1 MNKDLWQYVTSFDIE
16 TTSLTPNGNITSEYN
31 GVTRNIGKGR
41 IWSIGAYGR
50 NKDKT
55 IAKEFHYDPDSII
68 YKKAEWN
75 ALKNKEFY
83 STNKVVRDYFE
94 SDTKNFRSN
103 DIYKH
108 MDNDIFGDGGNKRG
122 MILIQNSQFERR
134 WMSSLPHSEMLSIH
148 RNMIESQMYNGERV
162 NQLYRPAEVS
172 KHLQDA
178 KNAKTLAASDKAYD
192 RMIEAYKKIDK
203 RISSLPADQNK
214 FYVADLMD
222 FTAATLTKAAAQGK
236 VPESYSKMGHNV
248 DFLAKLMLG
257 EEEIHGAMSD
267 AKQQYAIF
275 KKMNMIRE
283 ELVSGSLSDETK
295 DIFTRM
301 REAEPYLRE
310 VMGMKVLKSNIQKYK
325 ETGKFDT
332 RRRAGDATITIVDNI
347 SGEEKNI
354 SVPKYVYTGSKEDSI
369 KRIMEE
375 VDKYGNTSAK
385 RHLDD
390 AWARSNGNIDDF
402 IDIIKNIDSPSI
414 NNIENLAD
422 NAVESIL
429 LGGTVDSDTKKL
441 IEESSK
447 IDHKKE
453 FIRKAEN
460 IYDAKIKN
468 IPIIGEL
475 LPNNFKKGYGVL
487 GLGAAA
493 LGLYASMDSFDDDLK
508 VRAIREDQQRL
519 RQRQYADPT
528 IRQFQSLDYASMP
541 AGVGKANWEERNKHY
556 EY

>member
-68 YKKAEWN
+68 DKKAEWN

-134 WMSSLPHSEMLSIH
+134 WMSSLPYSEMLSIH

-172 KHLQDA
+172 RHLQDA

-192 RMIEAYKKIDK
+192 RMIEAYKEIDK
-203 RISSLPADQNK
+203 KISSLPAGQNK

-222 FTAATLTKAAAQGK
+222 FTAATLTKAAAQGR

-332 RRRAGDATITIVDNI
+332 RRRARDTTITIVDNI

-402 IDIIKNIDSPSI
+402 IDIITNIDSPSI

-460 IYDAKIKN
+460 IYDTKIKN

>member
-68 YKKAEWN
+68 DKKAEWN

-94 SDTKNFRSN
+94 SGTKNFRSN

-108 MDNDIFGDGGNKRG
+108 IDSDIFGDGGNKRG

-134 WMSSLPHSEMLSIH
+134 WMSSLPYSEMLSIH
-148 RNMIESQMYNGERV
+148 SNMIESQMYNGERV

-192 RMIEAYKKIDK
+192 RMIEAYEEIDK
-203 RISSLPADQNK
+203 RISSLPAGQNK

-267 AKQQYAIF
+267 ARQQYAIF

-283 ELVSGSLSDETK
+283 ELISGSLSDETK

-402 IDIIKNIDSPSI
+402 IDILKNIDSPSI

-422 NAVESIL
+422 NAVETIL
-429 LGGTVDSDTKKL
+429 LGGTVDNDTKKL

-460 IYDAKIKN
+460 VYDTKIKN

>member
-16 TTSLTPNGNITSEYN
+16 TTSLTPNGNVTSDYN

-41 IWSIGAYGR
+41 IWSIGAYGI

-68 YKKAEWN
+68 DKKAEWN

-94 SDTKNFRSN
+94 SGTKNFRSN

-134 WMSSLPHSEMLSIH
+134 WMSSLPYSEMLSIH

-192 RMIEAYKKIDK
+192 RMIETYKEIDK
-203 RISSLPADQNK
+203 RISSLPAGQNK

-332 RRRAGDATITIVDNI
+332 RRKAGDATITIVDNI

-402 IDIIKNIDSPSI
+402 IDIITNIDSPSI

-460 IYDAKIKN
+460 IYDIKIKN

>member
-55 IAKEFHYDPDSII
+55 VAKEFHYDPDSII
-68 YKKAEWN
+68 DKKAEWN

-134 WMSSLPHSEMLSIH
+134 WMSSLPYSEMLSIH

-192 RMIEAYKKIDK
+192 RMIKAYKEIDK
-203 RISSLPADQNK
+203 KISSLPAGQNK

-222 FTAATLTKAAAQGK
+222 FTAATLTKAAAQGR

-402 IDIIKNIDSPSI
+402 IDIITNIDSPSI

-460 IYDAKIKN
+460 IYDTKIKN

>member
-50 NKDKT
+50 NKDKNIT
-55 IAKEFHYDPDSII
+55 KEFHYDPDSII
-68 YKKAEWN
+68 DKKAEWN

-134 WMSSLPHSEMLSIH
+134 WMSSLPYSEMLSIH

-192 RMIEAYKKIDK
+192 RMIEAYKETDK
-203 RISSLPADQNK
+203 RISSLPAGQNK

-222 FTAATLTKAAAQGK
+222 FTAATLTKAAAQGR

-267 AKQQYAIF
+267 ARQQYAIF

-310 VMGMKVLKSNIQKYK
+310 VMGMKVLKSNIQKYR

-332 RRRAGDATITIVDNI
+332 RRRAGDTTITIVDNI

-390 AWARSNGNIDDF
+390 AWARSSGNIDDF
-402 IDIIKNIDSPSI
+402 IDIITNIDSPSI

-460 IYDAKIKN
+460 IYDTKIKN

>member
-68 YKKAEWN
+68 DKKAEWN

-134 WMSSLPHSEMLSIH
+134 WMSSLPYSEMLSIH

-192 RMIEAYKKIDK
+192 RMIEAYKEIDK
-203 RISSLPADQNK
+203 RISSLPAGQNK

-275 KKMNMIRE
+275 KKVNMIRE
-283 ELVSGSLSDETK
+283 ELVSGNLSDETK

-332 RRRAGDATITIVDNI
+332 RRRAGDTTITIVDNI

-390 AWARSNGNIDDF
+390 AWARSSGNIDDF
-402 IDIIKNIDSPSI
+402 IDIITNIDSPSI

-460 IYDAKIKN
+460 IYDTKIKN

>member
-68 YKKAEWN
+68 DKKAEWN

-94 SDTKNFRSN
+94 SDAKNFRNN

-108 MDNDIFGDGGNKRG
+108 IDNDIFGDGGNKRG

-178 KNAKTLAASDKAYD
+178 KSAKTLAASDKAYD
-192 RMIEAYKKIDK
+192 RMIEAYKEIDK
-203 RISSLPADQNK
+203 RISSLPAGQNK

-236 VPESYSKMGHNV
+236 IPESYSKMGHNV

-267 AKQQYAIF
+267 AKQQYAVF
-275 KKMNMIRE
+275 KKINMIRE

-460 IYDAKIKN
+460 IYDTKIKN
-468 IPIIGEL
+468 MPIIGEL

>member
-68 YKKAEWN
+68 DKKAEWN

-134 WMSSLPHSEMLSIH
+134 WMSSLPYSEMLSIH

-192 RMIEAYKKIDK
+192 RMIKAYKEIDK
-203 RISSLPADQNK
+203 KISSLPSGQNK

-222 FTAATLTKAAAQGK
+222 FTAATLTKAAAQGR

-301 REAEPYLRE
+301 IEAEPYLRE

-402 IDIIKNIDSPSI
+402 IDIITNIDSPSI

-460 IYDAKIKN
+460 IYDTKIKN

>member
-16 TTSLTPNGNITSEYN
+16 TTSLTPNGNITSDYN
-31 GVTRNIGKGR
+31 GVTRNISKGR

-55 IAKEFHYDPDSII
+55 IAREFHYDPDSII
-68 YKKAEWN
+68 DKKAEWN

-94 SDTKNFRSN
+94 SGTKNFRSN

-108 MDNDIFGDGGNKRG
+108 IDSDIFGDGGNKRG

-134 WMSSLPHSEMLSIH
+134 WMSSLQYSEMLSIH

-172 KHLQDA
+172 EHLQDA

-236 VPESYSKMGHNV
+236 IPESYSKMGHNV

-332 RRRAGDATITIVDNI
+332 RRRAGDTTITIVDNI

-429 LGGTVDSDTKKL
+429 LGGTVDSDTKKI

-460 IYDAKIKN
+460 IYDTKIKN

>member
-1 MNKDLWQYVTSFDIE
+1 MNKDLWQYATSFDIE

-55 IAKEFHYDPDSII
+55 VAKEFHYDPDSII
-68 YKKAEWN
+68 DKKAEWN

-134 WMSSLPHSEMLSIH
+134 WMSSLPYSEMLSIH
-148 RNMIESQMYNGERV
+148 RNMIESQMYDGERV

-192 RMIEAYKKIDK
+192 RMIETYKEIDK
-203 RISSLPADQNK
+203 RISSLPAGQNK

-402 IDIIKNIDSPSI
+402 IDIITNIDSPSI

-460 IYDAKIKN
+460 IYDTKIKN

>member
-16 TTSLTPNGNITSEYN
+16 TTSLTPNGNVTSDYD

-41 IWSIGAYGR
+41 IWSIGAYGI

-68 YKKAEWN
+68 DKKAEWN

-134 WMSSLPHSEMLSIH
+134 WMSSLPYSEMLSIH

-192 RMIEAYKKIDK
+192 RMIETYKEIDK
-203 RISSLPADQNK
+203 RISSLPAGQNK

-222 FTAATLTKAAAQGK
+222 FIAATLTKAAAQGK

-402 IDIIKNIDSPSI
+402 IDIITNIDSPSI

-460 IYDAKIKN
+460 IYDTKIKN

>member
-16 TTSLTPNGNITSEYN
+16 TTSLTPNGNVTSDYD

-41 IWSIGAYGR
+41 IWSIGAYGI

-68 YKKAEWN
+68 DKKAEWN

-134 WMSSLPHSEMLSIH
+134 WMSSLPYSEMLSIH
-148 RNMIESQMYNGERV
+148 RNMIESQMYNGKRV

-192 RMIEAYKKIDK
+192 RMIETYKEIDK
-203 RISSLPADQNK
+203 RISSLPAGQNK

-222 FTAATLTKAAAQGK
+222 FIAATLTKAAAQGK

-402 IDIIKNIDSPSI
+402 IDIITNIDSPSI

-460 IYDAKIKN
+460 IYDTKIKN

>member
-41 IWSIGAYGR
+41 IWSIGAYVR

-68 YKKAEWN
+68 DKKAEWN

-94 SDTKNFRSN
+94 SNTKNFKNN

-108 MDNDIFGDGGNKRG
+108 IDNDIFGDGGNKRG

-134 WMSSLPHSEMLSIH
+134 WMSSLPYSEMLSIH

-192 RMIEAYKKIDK
+192 RMIEAYKEIDK
-203 RISSLPADQNK
+203 RISSLPEGQNK

-275 KKMNMIRE
+275 KKMNIIRE

-390 AWARSNGNIDDF
+390 AWARSSGNIDDF
-402 IDIIKNIDSPSI
+402 IDIITNIDSPSI

-460 IYDAKIKN
+460 IYDTKIKN

>member
-68 YKKAEWN
+68 DKKAEWN

-134 WMSSLPHSEMLSIH
+134 WMSSLPYSEMLSIH

-192 RMIEAYKKIDK
+192 RMIEAYKEIDK
-203 RISSLPADQNK
+203 KISSLPAGQNK

-222 FTAATLTKAAAQGK
+222 FTAATLTKAAAQGR

-402 IDIIKNIDSPSI
+402 IDIITNIDSPSI

-460 IYDAKIKN
+460 IYDTKIKN

>member
-16 TTSLTPNGNITSEYN
+16 TTSLTPNGNITLDYN
-31 GVTRNIGKGR
+31 GVTRNISKGR

-50 NKDKT
+50 NKNKT
-55 IAKEFHYDPDSII
+55 IAKEFHYDPDSVID
-68 YKKAEWN
+68 KKAEWN

-83 STNKVVRDYFE
+83 STNKVVRDYFK

-103 DIYKH
+103 DIYRH
-108 MDNDIFGDGGNKRG
+108 IDSDIFGDGGNKRG

-134 WMSSLPHSEMLSIH
+134 WMSSLPYSEMLSIH

-192 RMIEAYKKIDK
+192 RMIEAYKEIDK
-203 RISSLPADQNK
+203 RISSLPAGQNK

-236 VPESYSKMGHNV
+236 IPESYSKMGHNV

-283 ELVSGSLSDETK
+283 ELVSGNLSDETK

-402 IDIIKNIDSPSI
+402 IDIIKNIDPPSI

-429 LGGTVDSDTKKL
+429 LGGTVDSDTKRL

-460 IYDAKIKN
+460 IYDTKIKN

-475 LPNNFKKGYGVL
+475 LPSNFKKGYGVL

-508 VRAIREDQQRL
+508 VKAIREDQQRL

>member
-68 YKKAEWN
+68 DKKAEWN

-134 WMSSLPHSEMLSIH
+134 WMSSLPYSEMLSIH

-192 RMIEAYKKIDK
+192 RMIEAYKEIDK
-203 RISSLPADQNK
+203 RISSLPAGQNK

-332 RRRAGDATITIVDNI
+332 RRRAGDTTITIVDNI

-390 AWARSNGNIDDF
+390 AWARSSGNIDDF
-402 IDIIKNIDSPSI
+402 IDILKNIDSPSI

-422 NAVESIL
+422 NAVEIIL

-460 IYDAKIKN
+460 IYDTKIKN

-508 VRAIREDQQRL
+508 VRTIREDQQRL

>member
-16 TTSLTPNGNITSEYN
+16 TTSLTPNGNITLDYN

-50 NKDKT
+50 SKDKT
-55 IAKEFHYDPDSII
+55 IAKEFHYDPDSVID
-68 YKKAEWN
+68 KKAEWN

-94 SDTKNFRSN
+94 YDTENFRNN
-103 DIYKH
+103 DIYRH
-108 MDNDIFGDGGNKRG
+108 IDDDIFGDGGNKRG

-134 WMSSLPHSEMLSIH
+134 WMSSLPYSEMLSIH

-172 KHLQDA
+172 RHLQDA

-192 RMIEAYKKIDK
+192 RMIEAYKEIDK
-203 RISSLPADQNK
+203 RISSLPAGQNK

-267 AKQQYAIF
+267 ARQQYAIF

-390 AWARSNGNIDDF
+390 AWARSSGNIDDF
-402 IDIIKNIDSPSI
+402 IDIIRNIDSPSI

-460 IYDAKIKN
+460 IYDTRIKN
-468 IPIIGEL
+468 IPVIGEL
-475 LPNNFKKGYGVL
+475 LPSNFKKGYGVL

>member
-16 TTSLTPNGNITSEYN
+16 TTSLTPNGNITSDYN
-31 GVTRNIGKGR
+31 GVTRNISKGR

-55 IAKEFHYDPDSII
+55 IAREFHYDPDSII
-68 YKKAEWN
+68 DKKAEWN

-94 SDTKNFRSN
+94 SGTKNFRSN

-108 MDNDIFGDGGNKRG
+108 IDSDIFGDGGNKRG

-134 WMSSLPHSEMLSIH
+134 WMSSLQYSEMLSIH

-236 VPESYSKMGHNV
+236 IPESYSKMGHNV

-332 RRRAGDATITIVDNI
+332 RRRAGDTTITIVDNI

-390 AWARSNGNIDDF
+390 AWARSSGNIDDF
-402 IDIIKNIDSPSI
+402 IDILKNIDSPSI

-422 NAVESIL
+422 NAVDIIL

-460 IYDAKIKN
+460 IYDTKIKN

-508 VRAIREDQQRL
+508 VRTIREDQQRL

>member
-16 TTSLTPNGNITSEYN
+16 TTSLTPNGNITSDYN

-68 YKKAEWN
+68 DKKAEWN

-94 SDTKNFRSN
+94 SDTKNFKSN

-108 MDNDIFGDGGNKRG
+108 IDNDIFGDGGNKRG

-134 WMSSLPHSEMLSIH
+134 WMSSLPYSEMLSIH
-148 RNMIESQMYNGERV
+148 RNMLESQMYNGERV

-192 RMIEAYKKIDK
+192 RMIEAYKKVDR

-332 RRRAGDATITIVDNI
+332 RRRVGDATITIVDNI

-375 VDKYGNTSAK
+375 VDKYGNTSAN

-390 AWARSNGNIDDF
+390 AWARSSGNIDDF
-402 IDIIKNIDSPSI
+402 IEIIKNIDSPSI

-429 LGGTVDSDTKKL
+429 LGGTVDSDTKRL

-460 IYDAKIKN
+460 IYDTKIKN

>member
-68 YKKAEWN
+68 DKKAEWN

-134 WMSSLPHSEMLSIH
+134 WMSSLPYSEMLSIH
-148 RNMIESQMYNGERV
+148 RNMIESQMHNGERV

-192 RMIEAYKKIDK
+192 RMIEAYKEIDK
-203 RISSLPADQNK
+203 KISSLPAGQNK

-429 LGGTVDSDTKKL
+429 LGGTVDSDTKRL

-460 IYDAKIKN
+460 IYDTKIKN

>member
-16 TTSLTPNGNITSEYN
+16 TTSLTPNGNITSDYN

-50 NKDKT
+50 NNDKT

-68 YKKAEWN
+68 DKKAEWN

-94 SDTKNFRSN
+94 SDAKNFRSN
-103 DIYKH
+103 DIYRH
-108 MDNDIFGDGGNKRG
+108 IDNDIFGDGGNKRG

-134 WMSSLPHSEMLSIH
+134 WMSSLPYSEMLSIH

-172 KHLQDA
+172 RHLQDA

-192 RMIEAYKKIDK
+192 RMIEAYKEIDK
-203 RISSLPADQNK
+203 RISSLPAGQNK

-332 RRRAGDATITIVDNI
+332 RRRAGDTTITIVDNI

-390 AWARSNGNIDDF
+390 AWSRSSGNIDDF

-429 LGGTVDSDTKKL
+429 LGGTVDSDTKRL

-460 IYDAKIKN
+460 IYDTKIKN

>member
-16 TTSLTPNGNITSEYN
+16 TTSLTPNGNITSDYN
-31 GVTRNIGKGR
+31 GVTRNISKGR

-68 YKKAEWN
+68 DKKAEWN

-94 SDTKNFRSN
+94 SDDKNFRSN

-108 MDNDIFGDGGNKRG
+108 IDNDIFGDGGNKRG

-134 WMSSLPHSEMLSIH
+134 WMSSLPYSEMLSIH

-192 RMIEAYKKIDK
+192 RMIEAYKEIDK
-203 RISSLPADQNK
+203 RISSLPEDQNK

-236 VPESYSKMGHNV
+236 IPESYSKMGHNV

-390 AWARSNGNIDDF
+390 AWARSSGNIDDF
-402 IDIIKNIDSPSI
+402 IDIIGNIDSPSI

-460 IYDAKIKN
+460 VYDTKIKN

-519 RQRQYADPT
+519 RQKQYADPT

>member
-68 YKKAEWN
+68 DKKAEWN

-134 WMSSLPHSEMLSIH
+134 WMSSLPYSEMLSIH

-192 RMIEAYKKIDK
+192 RMIEAYKEIDK
-203 RISSLPADQNK
+203 RISSLPAGQNK

-385 RHLDD
+385 KHLDD

-460 IYDAKIKN
+460 IYDTKIKN

>member
-68 YKKAEWN
+68 DKKAEWN

-134 WMSSLPHSEMLSIH
+134 WMSSLPYSEMLSIH

-192 RMIEAYKKIDK
+192 RMIEAYKEIDK
-203 RISSLPADQNK
+203 KISSLPAGQNK

-222 FTAATLTKAAAQGK
+222 FTAATLTKAAAQGR

-402 IDIIKNIDSPSI
+402 IDIITNIDSPSI

-460 IYDAKIKN
+460 IYDTKIKN

-487 GLGAAA
+487 GLEAAA

>member
-68 YKKAEWN
+68 DKKAEWN

-134 WMSSLPHSEMLSIH
+134 WMSSLPYSEMLSIH

-192 RMIEAYKKIDK
+192 RMIEAYKEIDK
-203 RISSLPADQNK
+203 RISSLPAGQNK

-275 KKMNMIRE
+275 KKVNMIRE
-283 ELVSGSLSDETK
+283 ELVSGNLSDETK

-332 RRRAGDATITIVDNI
+332 RRRAGDTTITIVDNI

-402 IDIIKNIDSPSI
+402 IDIITNIDSPSI

-460 IYDAKIKN
+460 IYDTKIKN

>member
-16 TTSLTPNGNITSEYN
+16 TTSLTPNGNITSDYN

-68 YKKAEWN
+68 DKKAEWN

-134 WMSSLPHSEMLSIH
+134 WMSSLPYSEMLSIH

-162 NQLYRPAEVS
+162 NQLYRQAEVS

-192 RMIEAYKKIDK
+192 RMIEAYKEIDK
-203 RISSLPADQNK
+203 KISSLPAGQNK

-222 FTAATLTKAAAQGK
+222 FTAATLTKAAAQGR

-402 IDIIKNIDSPSI
+402 IDIITNIDSPSI

-460 IYDAKIKN
+460 IYDTKIKN

>member
-16 TTSLTPNGNITSEYN
+16 TTSLTPNGNVTSDYN

-41 IWSIGAYGR
+41 IWSIGAYGI

-68 YKKAEWN
+68 DKKAEWN

-94 SDTKNFRSN
+94 SGTK
-103 DIYKH
+103 KH
-108 MDNDIFGDGGNKRG
+108 IDNDIFGDGGNKRG

-134 WMSSLPHSEMLSIH
+134 WMSSLPYSEMLSIH

-162 NQLYRPAEVS
+162 DQLYRPAEVS

-192 RMIEAYKKIDK
+192 RMIEAYKEIDK
-203 RISSLPADQNK
+203 RISSLPAGQNK

-429 LGGTVDSDTKKL
+429 LGGTVDSDTKRL

-460 IYDAKIKN
+460 IYDTKIKN

>member
-68 YKKAEWN
+68 DKKAEWN
-75 ALKNKEFY
+75 TLKNKEFY

-134 WMSSLPHSEMLSIH
+134 WMSSLPYSEMLSIH

-192 RMIEAYKKIDK
+192 RMIEAYKEIDK

-236 VPESYSKMGHNV
+236 VPESYSKIGHNV

-267 AKQQYAIF
+267 ARQQYAIF

-310 VMGMKVLKSNIQKYK
+310 VMGMKVLKSNIQKYR

-332 RRRAGDATITIVDNI
+332 RRRAGDTTITIVDNI

-390 AWARSNGNIDDF
+390 AWARSSGNIDDF
-402 IDIIKNIDSPSI
+402 IDIITNIDSPSI

-460 IYDAKIKN
+460 IYDTKIKN

>member
-68 YKKAEWN
+68 DKKAEWN

-134 WMSSLPHSEMLSIH
+134 WMSSLPYSEMLSIH

-192 RMIEAYKKIDK
+192 RMIEAYKEIDK
-203 RISSLPADQNK
+203 KISSLPAGQNK

-222 FTAATLTKAAAQGK
+222 FTAATLTKAAAQGR

-332 RRRAGDATITIVDNI
+332 RRRAGNATITIVDNI
-347 SGEEKNI
+347 SGEEKDI

-429 LGGTVDSDTKKL
+429 LGGTVDSDTKRL

-460 IYDAKIKN
+460 IYDTKIKN

>member
-16 TTSLTPNGNITSEYN
+16 TTSLTPNGNVTSDYN

-41 IWSIGAYGR
+41 IWSIGAYGI

-68 YKKAEWN
+68 DKKAEWN

-94 SDTKNFRSN
+94 SGTKNFRSN

-108 MDNDIFGDGGNKRG
+108 IDNDIFGDGGNKRG

-134 WMSSLPHSEMLSIH
+134 WMSSLPYSEMLSIH

-192 RMIEAYKKIDK
+192 RMIETYKEIDK
-203 RISSLPADQNK
+203 RISSLPAGQNK

-402 IDIIKNIDSPSI
+402 IDIITNIDSPSI

-460 IYDAKIKN
+460 IYDTKIKN

>member
-16 TTSLTPNGNITSEYN
+16 TTSLTPNGNVTSDYN

-41 IWSIGAYGR
+41 IWSIGAYGI

-68 YKKAEWN
+68 DKKAEWN

-94 SDTKNFRSN
+94 SGTKNFRSN

-108 MDNDIFGDGGNKRG
+108 IDNDIFGDGGNKRG

-134 WMSSLPHSEMLSIH
+134 WMSSLPYSEMLSIH

-192 RMIEAYKKIDK
+192 RMIKAYKEIDK
-203 RISSLPADQNK
+203 KISSLPAGQNK

-222 FTAATLTKAAAQGK
+222 FTAATLTKAAAQGR

-402 IDIIKNIDSPSI
+402 IDIITNIDSPSI

-460 IYDAKIKN
+460 IYDTKIKN

>member
-16 TTSLTPNGNITSEYN
+16 TTSLTPNGNITLDYN

-55 IAKEFHYDPDSII
+55 IAKEFHYDPDSVID
-68 YKKAEWN
+68 KKAEWN

-94 SDTKNFRSN
+94 SDDKNFRSN
-103 DIYKH
+103 NIYKH
-108 MDNDIFGDGGNKRG
+108 IDNDIFGDGGNKRG

-134 WMSSLPHSEMLSIH
+134 WMSSLPYSEMLSIH

-192 RMIEAYKKIDK
+192 RMIEAYKEIDK
-203 RISSLPADQNK
+203 RISSLPAGQNK

-236 VPESYSKMGHNV
+236 IPESYSKMGHNV

-283 ELVSGSLSDETK
+283 ELISGSLSDETK

-332 RRRAGDATITIVDNI
+332 RRRAGDTTITIVDNI

-390 AWARSNGNIDDF
+390 AWARSSGNIDDF

-422 NAVESIL
+422 NAVETIL
-429 LGGTVDSDTKKL
+429 LGGTVDSDTKRL

-460 IYDAKIKN
+460 IYDTKIKN

>member
-16 TTSLTPNGNITSEYN
+16 TTSLTPNGNITLDYN
-31 GVTRNIGKGR
+31 GVTRNISKGR

-68 YKKAEWN
+68 DKKAEWN

-94 SDTKNFRSN
+94 SGAKNFRSN

-108 MDNDIFGDGGNKRG
+108 IDNDIFGDGGNKRG

-134 WMSSLPHSEMLSIH
+134 WMSSLPYSEMLSIH
-148 RNMIESQMYNGERV
+148 RNMLESQMYNGERV

-192 RMIEAYKKIDK
+192 RMIEAYKEIDK

-236 VPESYSKMGHNV
+236 IPESYSKMGHNV

-267 AKQQYAIF
+267 ARQQYAIF

-332 RRRAGDATITIVDNI
+332 RRRAGDTTITIVDNI

-390 AWARSNGNIDDF
+390 AWARSSGNIDDF

-422 NAVESIL
+422 NAVETIL
-429 LGGTVDSDTKKL
+429 LGGTVDSDTKRL

-453 FIRKAEN
+453 FIRKVEN
-460 IYDAKIKN
+460 IYDTKIKN

>member
-68 YKKAEWN
+68 DKKAEWN

-94 SDTKNFRSN
+94 SGTKNFRSN

-108 MDNDIFGDGGNKRG
+108 IDNDIFGDGGNKRG

-134 WMSSLPHSEMLSIH
+134 WMSSLPYSEMLSIH
-148 RNMIESQMYNGERV
+148 SNMIESQLYNGERV

-178 KNAKTLAASDKAYD
+178 KNAKTLDASDKAYD
-192 RMIEAYKKIDK
+192 RMIEAYKEIDK
-203 RISSLPADQNK
+203 RISSLPAGQNK

-267 AKQQYAIF
+267 ARQQYAIF

-332 RRRAGDATITIVDNI
+332 RRRAGDTTITIVDNI
-347 SGEEKNI
+347 SDEEKNI

-390 AWARSNGNIDDF
+390 AWA
-402 IDIIKNIDSPSI
+402 
-414 NNIENLAD
+414 
-422 NAVESIL
+422 
-429 LGGTVDSDTKKL
+429 
-441 IEESSK
+441 K
-447 IDHKKE
+447 I
-453 FIRKAEN
+453 
-460 IYDAKIKN
+460 
-468 IPIIGEL
+468 G
-475 LPNNFKKGYGVL
+475 
-487 GLGAAA
+487 
-493 LGLYASMDSFDDDLK
+493 
-508 VRAIREDQQRL
+508 RAH
-519 RQRQYADPT
+519 
-528 IRQFQSLDYASMP
+528 
-541 AGVGKANWEERNKHY
+541 V
-556 EY
+556 

>member
-68 YKKAEWN
+68 DKKAEWN

-134 WMSSLPHSEMLSIH
+134 WMSSLPYSEMLSIH

-192 RMIEAYKKIDK
+192 RMIEAYKEIDK
-203 RISSLPADQNK
+203 KISSLPAGQNK

-222 FTAATLTKAAAQGK
+222 FTAATLTKAAAQGR

-402 IDIIKNIDSPSI
+402 IDIITNIDSPSI

-422 NAVESIL
+422 NAAESIL

-460 IYDAKIKN
+460 IYDTKIKN

>member
-16 TTSLTPNGNITSEYN
+16 TTSLTPNGNITLDYN

-68 YKKAEWN
+68 DKKAEWN

-108 MDNDIFGDGGNKRG
+108 IDDDIFGDGGNKRG

-134 WMSSLPHSEMLSIH
+134 WMSSLPYSEMLSIH

-192 RMIEAYKKIDK
+192 RMIEAYKEIDK
-203 RISSLPADQNK
+203 RISSLPAGQNK

-236 VPESYSKMGHNV
+236 IPESYSKMGHNV

-332 RRRAGDATITIVDNI
+332 RRRAGDTTITIGDNI

-390 AWARSNGNIDDF
+390 AWARSGGNIDDF
-402 IDIIKNIDSPSI
+402 IDIIKNIDSQSI

-460 IYDAKIKN
+460 IYDTKIKN
-468 IPIIGEL
+468 MPIIGEL

>member
-68 YKKAEWN
+68 DKKAEWN

-134 WMSSLPHSEMLSIH
+134 WMSSLPYSEMLSIH

-192 RMIEAYKKIDK
+192 RMIEAYKEIDRK
-203 RISSLPADQNK
+203 ISSLPAGQNK

-222 FTAATLTKAAAQGK
+222 FTAATLTKAAAQGR

-301 REAEPYLRE
+301 REAEPYIRE

-402 IDIIKNIDSPSI
+402 IDIITNIDSPSI

-429 LGGTVDSDTKKL
+429 LGGTVDRDTKKL

-460 IYDAKIKN
+460 IYDTKIKN
-468 IPIIGEL
+468 IPTIGEL

>member
-68 YKKAEWN
+68 DKKAEWN

-94 SDTKNFRSN
+94 SNTKNFKNN

-108 MDNDIFGDGGNKRG
+108 IDNDIFGDGGNKRG

-134 WMSSLPHSEMLSIH
+134 WMSSLPYSEMLSIH

-192 RMIEAYKKIDK
+192 RMIEAYKEIDK
-203 RISSLPADQNK
+203 RISSLPAGQNK

-236 VPESYSKMGHNV
+236 IPESYSKIGHNV

-390 AWARSNGNIDDF
+390 AWARSSGNIDDF
-402 IDIIKNIDSPSI
+402 IDIITNIDSPSI

-460 IYDAKIKN
+460 IYDTKIKN

>member
-68 YKKAEWN
+68 DKKAEWN

-134 WMSSLPHSEMLSIH
+134 WMSSLPYSEMLSIH

-192 RMIEAYKKIDK
+192 RMIEAYKEIDK
-203 RISSLPADQNK
+203 RISSLPAGQNK

-267 AKQQYAIF
+267 AKQQYAIL

-283 ELVSGSLSDETK
+283 ELVSRSLSDETK

-385 RHLDD
+385 KHLDD

-460 IYDAKIKN
+460 IYDTKIKN

>member
-68 YKKAEWN
+68 DKKAEWN

-134 WMSSLPHSEMLSIH
+134 WMSSLPYSEMLSIH

-192 RMIEAYKKIDK
+192 RMIEAYKEIDK
-203 RISSLPADQNK
+203 KSSSLPAGQNK

-222 FTAATLTKAAAQGK
+222 FTAATLTKAAAQGR

-402 IDIIKNIDSPSI
+402 IDIITNIDSPSI

-460 IYDAKIKN
+460 IYDTKIKN

-487 GLGAAA
+487 GLEAAA